1 MRRNTPPD
9 LKLGRE
15 RPRTS
20 LMDPIGDQ
28 RLTGGEGVLEDA
40 LRLRAQ
46 TVPIGIGVT
55 YATVAALAAWS
66 AATWG
71 QPHRQLIVVVLVS
84 VLVATTGVALAPVE
98 RLMRSRWREPFFLAW
113 SMGDIAFVTLFAA
126 ADGGA
131 RSPTTLM
138 YFLPLVFAALS
149 YPLWLTGVV
158 SAATITAFS
167 ALALLQPGGEPG
179 GPGSMWLFATILV
192 LVALMCIWQA
202 RVNGRQLVRLGRL
215 SRADAL
221 TGCLNRFGFQER
233 LGAELA
239 RAAGDGSPVGLVL
252 LDLVGFKA
260 VNDTYGHPA
269 GDELLV
275 WTAHALHRLLR
286 PGDGV
291 ARLGG
296 DEFALILP
304 GAGPDAVC
312 EAAERVRAAL
322 AERIQASPGTAS
334 APHDGADVETLV
346 RVADSR
352 LYAGRRTQATAGTP
366 SPAVSTVSPR

>member
-1 MRRNTPPD
+1 
-9 LKLGRE
+9 
-15 RPRTS
+15 
-20 LMDPIGDQ
+20 MDPNGDH
-28 RLTGGEGVLEDA
+28 RLTGGQGVVEDA

-55 YATVAALAAWS
+55 YATVAALAAWV
-66 AATWG
+66 AATWSE
-71 QPHRQLIVVVLVS
+71 PHRRLLVVVMAAV
-84 VLVATTGVALAPVE
+84 VVTTTVVAVMPVE
-98 RLMRSRWREPFFLAW
+98 RLLRSRWREPFFLAW
-113 SMGDIAFVTLFAA
+113 SLGDLAFVTLFAA

-131 RSPTTLM
+131 QSPTTLM

-158 SAATITAFS
+158 SATTITSFT
-167 ALALLQPGGEPG
+167 ALALLQPGGDPR

-239 RAAGDGSPVGLVL
+239 RAAGDGSAVGLVL

-260 VNDTYGHPA
+260 VNDTHGHPA

-304 GAGPDAVC
+304 GAGPETAEEV
-312 EAAERVRAAL
+312 AERVRGAL
-322 AERIQASPGTAS
+322 AERIQASPGAAS
-334 APHDGADVETLV
+334 APRDGADVETLV
-346 RVADSR
+346 RVADGR
-352 LYAGRRTQATAGTP
+352 LYAGRRGQATAGTP

>member
-1 MRRNTPPD
+1 MHRSKPPD
-9 LKLGRE
+9 LKSRA
-15 RPRTS
+15 PPPTTS
-20 LMDPIGDQ
+20 LMDPIGEH
-28 RLTGGEGVLEDA
+28 RLAGGEGVLEDA
-40 LRLRAQ
+40 LRLRLQ
-46 TVPIGIGVT
+46 TIPIGVGVT
-55 YATVAALAAWS
+55 YATVAALGAWT

-71 QPHRQLIVVVLVS
+71 EPHRGLIVAVIAACVVVTTAVS
-84 VLVATTGVALAPVE
+84 
-98 RLMRSRWREPFFLAW
+98 LMPLEPLLRSRWREPFFLAW
-113 SMGDIAFVTLFAA
+113 SLGDLAFVTVFAA

-158 SAATITAFS
+158 SASTITAF
-167 ALALLQPGGEPG
+167 AGLALLRPGGDPG
-179 GPGSMWLFATILV
+179 GPGATWLFATILV

-239 RAAGDGSPVGLVL
+239 RAAGDGTPVGLVL

-260 VNDTYGHPA
+260 VNDTHGHPA

-304 GAGPDAVC
+304 GAGPETADEVAQ
-312 EAAERVRAAL
+312 RVRSAL
-322 AERIQASPGTAS
+322 AERIQASPGAAS
-334 APHDGADVETLV
+334 APRDGADVESLV
-346 RVADSR
+346 RVADGR
-352 LYAGRRTQATAGTP
+352 LYAGRRSQATAGTP
-366 SPAVSTVSPR
+366 SPAASTVSPR